1 MQIKKSKGVVSVKL
15 TQYERRQLEGAQEII
30 DTVRALGGTA
40 EDVESLVTGDG
51 TVTIGAHSE
60 VEDKEA
66 VETPQGAEPTA
77 SSKSKSVG

>member
-40 EDVESLVTGDG
+40 EDVEELVTGNG
-51 TVTIGAHSE
+51 TITIGANSE
-60 VEDKEA
+60 IEDKEA
-66 VETPQGAEPTA
+66 VEAPQGAEPTV